1 MDLMATYS
9 TEGKAMI
16 LSFHSRLMALAVAAA
31 GLSACT
37 QSSIRIQ
44 PDFGSAVTQDKA
56 AQVADPEPHYAGV
69 PAPGSDGARVAA
81 AVRRYETGRVIQPA
95 AVAASGN
102 VAGYNNSA
110 GTAGDVGTGGGAS
123 TSIAPN

>member
-9 TEGKAMI
+9 TEGKPMI
-16 LSFHSRLMALAVAAA
+16 LSSRLRLVVLAAAAA

-37 QSSIRIQ
+37 QSEIRLE
-44 PDFGSAVTQDKA
+44 PDFGSAITQDKA

-95 AVAASGN
+95 AVSASGN
-102 VAGYNNSA
+102 VAGYNTSA